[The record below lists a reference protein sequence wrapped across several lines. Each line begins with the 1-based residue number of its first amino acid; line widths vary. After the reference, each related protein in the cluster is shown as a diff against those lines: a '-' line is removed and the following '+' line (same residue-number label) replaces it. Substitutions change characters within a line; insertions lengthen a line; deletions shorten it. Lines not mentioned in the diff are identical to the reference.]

1 MRVSI
6 KNTAVVLPLV
16 LIFVSEYF
24 RFTSPALGLYLK
36 LFAALLMVLISI
48 VFGKFD
54 RNLIL
59 ISTLFLPF
67 LVLHFFLSFNY
78 SAATEEL
85 VRYLFP
91 IIVLFYGYAIK
102 ENYRFLF
109 KFLLAF
115 LILNYVAQ
123 IFNYYFWSQGINQWF
138 YVYTS
143 TGRVNIPA
151 VAGVLR
157 ATGLMGF
164 FSTFGFF
171 NLIMYFLIDF
181 FYEGKFKKTLMVL
194 TVVFLFLSL
203 SFKGIGTFLFL
214 LFIFSNKKIKIIGIA
229 LFVFLMTVLFFPS
242 KVAFMTDNAKI
253 RIEAYISEGNSAR
266 SESYRVMLQKTD
278 FLIGEGLGSFG
289 GPASTKY
296 KSPYYDEV
304 NFNWYGLPDLP
315 TTDTF
320 YPHLFIE
327 IGFIGTLLYLFLFF
341 VPLLKAGKIRVK
353 YFKAILIIY
362 FALFVDALFT
372 YSLNNL
378 VYLSVSILLIYPII
392 YYGKEKQNTGIV
404 SGQYFSDR

>member
-1 MRVSI
+1 LRVSI

-48 VFGKFD
+48 LFRKFD
-54 RNLIL
+54 KNLVFF
-59 ISTLFLPF
+59 STLFLPF

-78 SAATEEL
+78 NAATEEL
-85 VRYLFP
+85 IRYLFP

-102 ENYRFLF
+102 ENYKFLF
-109 KFLLAF
+109 KFLLVF
-115 LILNYVAQ
+115 LILNYIAQ

-151 VAGVLR
+151 VAGILR

-214 LFIFSNKKIKIIGIA
+214 LFLFSNKKIKIIGIT
-229 LFVFLMTVLFFPS
+229 LFVSFVTFVFFPS
-242 KVAFMTDNAKI
+242 KVAFMAENAKI

-266 SESYRVMLQKTD
+266 SESYRVMFQNTD
-278 FLIGEGLGSFG
+278 FLFGEGLGSFG

-304 NFNWYGLPDLP
+304 NFNWYGLPNLP

-327 IGFIGTLLYLFLFF
+327 IGFIGTLLYLFLFL
-341 VPLLKAGKIRVK
+341 VPLLRAKKLSVV

-378 VYLSVSILLIYPII
+378 VYLSVSLLLIPAILHYE
-392 YYGKEKQNTGIV
+392 KENKGPV
-404 SGQYFSDR
+404 SSQYSPSR

>member
-1 MRVSI
+1 MRISI

-36 LFAALLMVLISI
+36 LFAAILMVLISI
-48 VFGKFD
+48 FFGKFD

-59 ISTLFLPF
+59 FSALFLPF

-102 ENYRFLF
+102 QNYRFLF
-109 KFLLAF
+109 KFLLSF

-123 IFNYYFWSQGINQWF
+123 IFNYYYWSQGINQWF

-151 VAGVLR
+151 VAGVMR

-214 LFIFSNKKIKIIGIA
+214 LFIFSNKKIKILGIS
-229 LFVFLMTVLFFPS
+229 LFVFLMTILFFPS
-242 KVAFMTDNAKI
+242 KVAFMADNAKI

-266 SESYRVMLQKTD
+266 SESYRVMLQKTE

-327 IGFIGTLLYLFLFF
+327 IGFIGTLLYLFLFL
-341 VPLLKAGKIRVK
+341 VPLLRARKMRVK
-353 YFKAILIIY
+353 HFKAILIIY

-378 VYLSVSILLIYPII
+378 VYLSISLLLIPSII
-392 YYGKEKQNTGIV
+392 YYENEKENTDPV
-404 SGQYFSDR
+404 SS

>member
-1 MRVSI
+1 M
-6 KNTAVVLPLV
+6 VLPLV

-48 VFGKFD
+48 LFRKFD
-54 RNLIL
+54 KNLVFF
-59 ISTLFLPF
+59 STLFLPF
-67 LVLHFFLSFNY
+67 LILHFFLSFNY
-78 SAATEEL
+78 NAATEEL
-85 VRYLFP
+85 IRYLFP

-102 ENYRFLF
+102 ENYKFLF
-109 KFLLAF
+109 KFLLVF
-115 LILNYVAQ
+115 LILNYIAQ

-151 VAGVLR
+151 VAGILR

-214 LFIFSNKKIKIIGIA
+214 LFLFSNKKIKIIGIA
-229 LFVFLMTVLFFPS
+229 LFVSFVTFVFFPS
-242 KVAFMTDNAKI
+242 KVAFMADNAKI

-266 SESYRVMLQKTD
+266 SESYRVMFQNTD
-278 FLIGEGLGSFG
+278 FLFGEGLGSFG

-304 NFNWYGLPDLP
+304 NFNWYGLPNLP

-327 IGFIGTLLYLFLFF
+327 IGFIGTLLYLFLFL
-341 VPLLKAGKIRVK
+341 VPLLRAKKLSVV

-378 VYLSVSILLIYPII
+378 VYLSVSLLLIPAILHYE
-392 YYGKEKQNTGIV
+392 KENKGPV
-404 SGQYFSDR
+404 SSQYSPSR

>member
-1 MRVSI
+1 
-6 KNTAVVLPLV
+6 
-16 LIFVSEYF
+16 
-24 RFTSPALGLYLK
+24 
-36 LFAALLMVLISI
+36 
-48 VFGKFD
+48 
-54 RNLIL
+54 
-59 ISTLFLPF
+59 
-67 LVLHFFLSFNY
+67 
-78 SAATEEL
+78 L

-404 SGQYFSDR
+404 SGQYSSDR

>member
-1 MRVSI
+1 M
-6 KNTAVVLPLV
+6 VLPLV
-16 LIFVSEYF
+16 LIFISEYF

-36 LFAALLMVLISI
+36 LFAALMMVLISI
-48 VFGKFD
+48 VFGQFD

-59 ISTLFLPF
+59 LSILFLPF
-67 LVLHFFLSFNY
+67 LVIHFFLSFSY

-91 IIVLFYGYAIK
+91 IIVLIFGYTIK

-109 KFLLAF
+109 KFLLVF
-115 LILNYVAQ
+115 LILNYIAQ
-123 IFNYYFWSQGINQWF
+123 IFNYYFWLQGINQWF

-181 FYEGKFKKTLMVL
+181 FYDGKFKKTLMVL

-214 LFIFSNKKIKIIGIA
+214 LFIFSNKKLKIIGIA
-229 LFVFLMTVLFFPS
+229 VSVFLMTILFFPS
-242 KVAFMTDNAKI
+242 RIAFMVDNAKI
-253 RIEAYISEGNSAR
+253 RVEAYVSKGNSAR
-266 SESYRVMLQKTD
+266 SESYRVMLQESN
-278 FLIGEGLGSFG
+278 FLVGEGLGSFG

-327 IGFIGTLLYLFLFF
+327 IGFFGTLLYLFLFF
-341 VPLLKAGKIRVK
+341 VPLIWARKIRLR
-353 YFKAILIIY
+353 YFKVLLIIY

-378 VYLSVSILLIYPII
+378 VYLSISILLIYPII
-392 YYGKEKQNTGIV
+392 YHGKQNKGIIP
-404 SGQYFSDR
+404 SQYPSS